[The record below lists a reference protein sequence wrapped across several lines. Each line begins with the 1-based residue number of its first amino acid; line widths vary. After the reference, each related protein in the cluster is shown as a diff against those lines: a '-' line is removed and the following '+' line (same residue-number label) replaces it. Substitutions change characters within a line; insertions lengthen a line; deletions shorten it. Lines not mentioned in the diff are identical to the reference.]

1 MKRKKL
7 DQLFALFFVCI
18 LTVLAFAYCNEKNK
32 RRKQLEFYNL
42 EFSSKV
48 VSSNSFYGRS
58 IEFHLQNG
66 FTLYFLPPI
75 NNRLIIGDSIEKKKM
90 KERMNIMFIDKVRE
104 STVTLQNTTQ
114 NPFSKSEH

>member
-18 LTVLAFAYCNEKNK
+18 LTVLAFAYFNEKNK
-32 RRKQLEFYNL
+32 RRKQLEFYNI

-75 NNRLIIGDSIEKKKM
+75 NNRLIIGDSIEKNEGTYEYNVYRQSEGKYSYFAKY
-90 KERMNIMFIDKVRE
+90 NSE
-104 STVTLQNTTQ
+104 SIQ
-114 NPFSKSEH
+114 